1 MVPRLGAHDET
12 WLRSRYQFTSLVM
25 EKPSRGAIATPEQL
39 NAEAFMDLILDGMD
53 FVSVL
58 GDLISMTARFQL
70 TIVETLGLSGAL
82 ERRFRIEA

>member
-1 MVPRLGAHDET
+1 
-12 WLRSRYQFTSLVM
+12 M

-70 TIVETLGLSGAL
+70 TIVETLGLTGAL